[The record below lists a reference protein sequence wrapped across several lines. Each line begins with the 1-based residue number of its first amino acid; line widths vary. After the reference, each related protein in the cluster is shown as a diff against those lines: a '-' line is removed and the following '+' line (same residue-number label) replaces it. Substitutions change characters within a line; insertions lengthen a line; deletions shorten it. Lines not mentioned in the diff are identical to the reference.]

1 MVRASGS
8 YPEGHKFESHRRYQT
23 IHDLFVLY
31 SAETRGKWPVG
42 QAVKTPPFHGG
53 NMGSSP
59 VRVTSKK
66 HRNYPVL
73 FCCMFPVRWAFEPI
87 GFGKM
92 RASIRETFFFERS
105 ESPRTGHHQQ
115 PKSNPSIRGWTVWV
129 VSFSKILFKAF
140 PFAVGTLFFLP

>member
-59 VRVTSKK
+59 VRVTTKRTGK
-66 HRNYPVL
+66 MPVL
-73 FCCMFPVRWAFEPI
+73 FVVCFRRMNPSGSENACV
-87 GFGKM
+87 
-92 RASIRETFFFERS
+92 FFERS
-105 ESPRTGHHQQ
+105 ESPRTGMWMSSSFRTTTNILAMSHTFY
-115 PKSNPSIRGWTVWV
+115 SNCKCLQ
-129 VSFSKILFKAF
+129 FCLFYVIIENSLNK
-140 PFAVGTLFFLP
+140 